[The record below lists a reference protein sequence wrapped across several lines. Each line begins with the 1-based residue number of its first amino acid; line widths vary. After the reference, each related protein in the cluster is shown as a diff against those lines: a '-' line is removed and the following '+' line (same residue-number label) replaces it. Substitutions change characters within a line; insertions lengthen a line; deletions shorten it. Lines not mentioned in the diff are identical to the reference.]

1 MRTLSQ
7 VMRVILLLAPLTNF
21 AGHVRGD
28 DILTTTAEL
37 NRCLTAVRVA
47 FTKRGAV
54 VNTASKLASA
64 WGNDGPRRVGNDR

>member
-7 VMRVILLLAPLTNF
+7 VMRVLLLLAPLTNF
-21 AGHVRGD
+21 AGHVKGD

-37 NRCLTAVRVA
+37 NRCLTAMRVA

-54 VNTASKLASA
+54 VNTTSKLASA
-64 WGNDGPRRVGNDR
+64 WGNDGPRRVGHDG